1 MPVKLSLPVEQFN
14 TALKEFQDK
23 YGPMTLKNV
32 GNFDEFFIDMND
44 FAGKKAIFVDD
55 TSDAHVI
62 VPYELA
68 PHLTGLW
75 GFCGEEMLDLVVIGI
90 GKSGFPPKIVHLE
103 LCAGQE
109 PRVLV
114 AQSENGWITHELK
127 REVVQ
132 EWTKSDSTPFGS
144 EPSVMTADGH
154 KSNTEQLEIIE
165 LMKKAEAL
173 FAVTPAH
180 CTAKGLQQLDLPKG
194 LIPRFKNFSASTCAS
209 SAASP

>member
-75 GFCGEEMLDLVVIGI
+75 GFSGPKMLDLVIIGLA
-90 GKSGFPPKIVHLE
+90 SRE
-103 LCAGQE
+103 S
-109 PRVLV
+109 PR
-114 AQSENGWITHELK
+114 
-127 REVVQ
+127 R
-132 EWTKSDSTPFGS
+132 
-144 EPSVMTADGH
+144 
-154 KSNTEQLEIIE
+154 SNTLSSAPGTNPGCF
-165 LMKKAEAL
+165 LPSRK
-173 FAVTPAH
+173 
-180 CTAKGLQQLDLPKG
+180 TAGSRTNSSG
-194 LIPRFKNFSASTCAS
+194 RWSRSGPRATARLL
-209 SAASP
+209 AASPPS